1 MDLQLWD
8 GNFCLIFLFDVNEYC
23 MKITCFFFSKLF
35 SNNII
40 EIHNITNN
48 KELKDK
54 PKFNMTTK
62 DSSRKQ
68 IIILI
73 STNNSKMVI
82 SQANKHISNINRLL
96 KGVKSNVS
104 ADFICSDNKEVII
117 TTNKVAK
124 LLQIWA

>member
-1 MDLQLWD
+1 
-8 GNFCLIFLFDVNEYC
+8 

-124 LLQIWA
+124 LLQI